1 VSTEIM
7 SSQSRAAA
15 IIARSFNIQGEVSPD
30 ADMASL
36 PAWDSMNHVAL
47 LLEIETELGRPLR
60 SDEIAGIDSV
70 RSIARLLAAE
80 TGG

>member
-1 VSTEIM
+1 M
-7 SSQSRAAA
+7 SETMANETRAAA
-15 IIARSFNIQGEVSPD
+15 IIARAFNIQGEVPAD

-47 LLEIETELGRPLR
+47 LLEIEKELGRTLR
-60 SDEIAGIDSV
+60 SEEIGGIDSV

-80 TGG
+80 TGR